1 MSEPDTLLVL
11 PRLRI
16 QNANAISGVFTWGFP
31 AMTAFVG
38 MMHALERKCAAANL
52 DVAFNGIGVV
62 CHQHEAQVTQ
72 GGYTRAFHL
81 TRNPVGKD
89 GKTAAIVEEGR
100 IHLDISLVLEVDLK
114 DLRLNGEDETRA
126 FAQQVADLLAT
137 LRIAGGTIQPSLP
150 GRKQRSPWLLLV
162 DETPDVRELQ
172 LRRLRQQLLPGFAL
186 VLRDDLLQQH
196 RDLMQQTDPN
206 ADLLDA
212 WLDLSRLNHDSRET
226 EEGVE
231 WYIRRD
237 HPGWLVP
244 IPVGFA
250 ALSELYEGG
259 KVEAARD
266 QTTPFRFVEGIYSIG
281 QWVSP
286 HWFKSFNDFLWYVDN
301 DLDTGTYRLNND
313 YQQTAQR
320 EAEKEF

>member
-11 PRLRI
+11 PLLRI

-52 DVAFNGIGVV
+52 DVAFTGVGVV

-100 IHLDISLVLEVDLK
+100 IHLEISLVLEVDLK
-114 DLRLNGEDETRA
+114 DVRLSGEDETRA

-137 LRIAGGTIQPSLP
+137 LRVAGGTIQPPLP
-150 GRKQRSPWLLLV
+150 GRKQRRPWLLRV
-162 DETPDVRELQ
+162 DENQDVRERQ
-172 LRRLRQQLLPGFAL
+172 LRRLKQQLLPGFSL

-196 RDLMQQTDPN
+196 RDVMQQTDPET
-206 ADLLDA
+206 DLLDA
-212 WLDLSRLNHDSRET
+212 WLDLSRLNHDCRET
-226 EEGVE
+226 EEDIE
-231 WYIRRD
+231 WFIRRD
-237 HPGWLVP
+237 YPGWLVP

-259 KVEAARD
+259 QVEAARD

-281 QWVSP
+281 EWVSP
-286 HWFKSFNDFLWYVDN
+286 YRFKSFNDILWYVDN
-301 DLDTGTYRLNND
+301 DLETGTYRLNND

>member
-11 PRLRI
+11 PWLRI

-52 DVAFNGIGVV
+52 DVAFTGVGVV

-100 IHLDISLVLEVDLK
+100 IHLEISLVLEVDLK
-114 DLRLNGEDETRA
+114 DLRLSGEDETGA

-137 LRIAGGTIQPSLP
+137 LRVAGGTIQPPPP
-150 GRKQRSPWLLLV
+150 GRKQRRPWLLRV
-162 DETPDVRELQ
+162 DETQDVRERQ
-172 LRRLRQQLLPGFAL
+172 LRRLKQQLLPGFAL

-196 RDLMQQTDPN
+196 RYLMQQADPD

-212 WLDLSRLNHDSRET
+212 WLDLSRLNHDCRET
-226 EEGVE
+226 EEVVE

-244 IPVGFA
+244 IPIGFA
-250 ALSELYEGG
+250 ALSELYEAGQ
-259 KVEAARD
+259 VEAARD
-266 QTTPFRFVEGIYSIG
+266 QTTPFRFVEGIYSVG

-286 HWFKSFNDFLWYVDN
+286 HRFKSFNDFLWYVDN

-313 YQQTAQR
+313 YEQTAQR